1 MAAPIIHSDQVGID
15 NIVSENLNLAKN
27 LSLLTDANVASSTT
41 FATLRAFLATNA
53 AALHADAQGFLGR
66 IQRAFDLGFDEGVLT
81 DSNINGKTTV
91 AQLVALTV
99 GDQSK
104 IGPLALD

>member
-1 MAAPIIHSDQVGID
+1 MAAPILHADQIGID

-27 LSLLTDANVASSTT
+27 LGLLTDANVAASTT
-41 FATLRAFLATNA
+41 FVVLRAFLATNA
-53 AALHADAQGFLGR
+53 ATLHADQAGYLGP

-81 DSNINGKTTV
+81 DANISGKTTV
-91 AQLVALTV
+91 AQLVALCV

-104 IGPLALD
+104 IGPLALG